1 MNMNMSALAQQ
12 HAQPTETVPDRRGEQ
27 RVRTVYL
34 IVMVNRFDDTG
45 LFRARNISD
54 TGMMLVT
61 HVPFHAKERV
71 SIELSDTLTV
81 HGTVEWCSDG
91 HCGVKFD
98 RPIDSAD
105 FLKSLA
111 EAKRECRR
119 TAHRLPVK
127 RLATSYSECGI
138 RAVTITDVSSRGVG
152 LNHNGSLRAG
162 MMLKLV
168 LESGLTRGGAVCWSR
183 GGQAGVRLAEPFTRE
198 ELESANIL

>member
-1 MNMNMSALAQQ
+1 MTGLAQQ
-12 HAQPTETVPDRRGEQ
+12 YVQPTQPAPERRGYP

-61 HVPFHAKERV
+61 HVSFHSKERV

-81 HGTVEWCSDG
+81 TGTVEWCKDG
-91 HCGVKFD
+91 HCGVQFD
-98 RPIDSAD
+98 QAIDSNE
-105 FLKSLA
+105 FLMSLA

-127 RLATSYSECGI
+127 RRATSYSECGI

-152 LNHNGSLRAG
+152 LTHNGSLKPG
-162 MMLKLV
+162 VLLKLV
-168 LESGLTRGGAVCWSR
+168 LESGLTRGGAVCWSQ
-183 GGQAGVRLAEPFTRE
+183 GGQAGVRLAEPFTPE
-198 ELESANIL
+198 ELESTNAL

>member
-1 MNMNMSALAQQ
+1 MRVQVQQ
-12 HAQPTETVPDRRGEQ
+12 YDQPIEPAPDRRGEQ

-34 IVMVNRFDDTG
+34 IVMVARSDDKG

-61 HVPFHAKERV
+61 HVPFQSHERV

-81 HGTVEWCSDG
+81 TGTVEWCKDG
-91 HCGVKFD
+91 HCGVQFHH
-98 RPIDSAD
+98 PIDCAE
-105 FLKSLA
+105 FLTSLA

-152 LNHNGSLRAG
+152 LTHNGALKTG
-162 MMLKLV
+162 DLLKLV
-168 LESGLTRGGAVCWSR
+168 LESGLTRGGAVCWSHN
-183 GGQAGVRLAEPFTRE
+183 GQAGVRLAEPFTRQ
-198 ELESANIL
+198 ELESANVL

>member
-1 MNMNMSALAQQ
+1 MTTTAMAQQ
-12 HAQPTETVPDRRGEQ
+12 YVDPTQLAPDRRSEP

-34 IVMVNRFDDTG
+34 IVMVTRFDDTG

-54 TGMMLVT
+54 AGMMLVT
-61 HVPFHAKERV
+61 HVPFHARERV

-81 HGTVEWCSDG
+81 TGTVEWCKDG
-91 HCGVKFD
+91 HCGVHFD
-98 RPIDSAD
+98 HPIDSGE

-152 LNHNGSLRAG
+152 LIHNGSLRPG
-162 MMLKLV
+162 VMVKLV
-168 LESGLTRGGAVCWSR
+168 LQSGLTRGGAVCWSR
-183 GGQAGVRLAEPFTRE
+183 DGQAGVRLAEPFTRE
-198 ELESANIL
+198 ELESANVL